1 MKEQNKTHTH
11 KVWSDVNVQWYGCHT
26 FIWGVMMR
34 SNSVPKWWFSTITK
48 PSRHD
53 DGGPHPPPC
62 VIHSSQLCDVEIYL
76 NFIYLYILY
85 TSSAISIFN
94 QRNASMWLF
103 RQTKDCFLQNDFV
116 LGHFCTAC
124 CFVEMTK
131 VLRTL
136 LKSVK
141 VLRKLWKSIKVL
153 VTLLQGL
160 KPLNSIKT

>member
-1 MKEQNKTHTH
+1 MFNDMVVILLSEVSWCVVTPCQNGDFPQSQNLPDMTMGAHTP
-11 KVWSDVNVQWYGCHT
+11 T
-26 FIWGVMMR
+26 
-34 SNSVPKWWFSTITK
+34 
-48 PSRHD
+48 
-53 DGGPHPPPC
+53 C

-160 KPLNSIKT
+160 KPLYSIKTEKPWTPFTISVSR